1 MIDAQII
8 IELLD
13 LQPLPEEGG
22 YYKETYRSD
31 ESIAKDHLPARY
43 KSDKSY
49 GTAVYYLLTEDN
61 PSLMHRVNS
70 DETLHFY
77 LGDTVE
83 MIMLLPDTTGKIITI
98 GNKILNNCQLQVTV
112 PRHCW
117 QGIMLKPGGSFA
129 LMGTTV
135 YPGFDFEDFELGSR
149 DVLLIQYPK
158 FREQIIKLT
167 R

>member
-1 MIDAQII
+1 MLDAQKI

-13 LQPLPEEGG
+13 LHPLPEEGG

-49 GTAVYYLLTEDN
+49 GTAIYYLLAEDN

-70 DETLHFY
+70 DETFHFY
-77 LGDTVE
+77 LGNTVE
-83 MIMLLPDTTGKIITI
+83 MLVLLPDTTGKIITI
-98 GNKILNNCQLQVTV
+98 GNDILNNCQTQATV

-117 QGIMLKPGGSFA
+117 QGMMLKTGGSFA

-149 DVLLIQYPK
+149 DVLLKQYPK